1 MKRLLI
7 SVIVHITALTALL
20 GITTNAEAQTIRLG
34 ERIPDISVESEY
46 GRSLEQIASSY
57 VCLIFIHSDSA
68 PCINAVNAI
77 ESIEEIHNEAI
88 HKVLVTY
95 EGVEDEHSIR
105 NRITLRNYTLAFD
118 NEQRTFDAFE
128 VSYVPFGVIYDTRRN
143 RIHWFGP
150 LHQLNAQIITHIITQ

>member
-7 SVIVHITALTALL
+7 SVIVYITVLTALL
-20 GITTNAEAQTIRLG
+20 CIPTNAEAQAIRLG

-46 GRSLEQIASSY
+46 GRSLERIASSY
-57 VCLIFIHSDSA
+57 VCLIFIHSDST
-68 PCINAVNAI
+68 PCINAVNALDTI
-77 ESIEEIHNEAI
+77 TEIHNEAI

-95 EGVEDEHSIR
+95 EGMEDELSIR
-105 NRITLRNYTLAFD
+105 NCITLQNYTLAFD
-118 NEQRTFDAFE
+118 HERRTFQAFE

-150 LHQLNAQIITHIITQ
+150 LHQLNAQIITQIITQ